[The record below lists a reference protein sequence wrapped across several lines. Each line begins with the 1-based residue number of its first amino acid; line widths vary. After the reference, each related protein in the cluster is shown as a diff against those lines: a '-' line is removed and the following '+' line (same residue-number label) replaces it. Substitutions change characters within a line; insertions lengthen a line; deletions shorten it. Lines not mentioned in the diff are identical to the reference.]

1 MLRKRAYRIIL
12 LLIAAEVIL
21 LGILVIWQRPLGLGF
36 LASTGSGQTPT
47 PRTGV
52 AQSQQASAL
61 GTPTQPQST
70 SVLTP
75 TEVLAKSFITLIAV
89 TPTLPP
95 INVVTPTSTPNV
107 TQNLAPIVNPAKI
120 LAAAMPKATRV
131 VIPSINVDSQI
142 LEMGYTFE
150 VVDGE
155 TVTNW
160 QIPDN
165 AVGHMIGSAN
175 PGGLG
180 NVVLSGH
187 NNILGAVFRKLYTVQ
202 VGDQITVFNAKGAG
216 FTYRVSQSFIV
227 QERGADLAQRLNNAQ
242 VLLPTTDARLTLISC
257 WPETDNSN
265 RAIVIADL
273 VGAAQ

>member
-21 LGILVIWQRPLGLGF
+21 LGILVIWQRPFGLGF
-36 LASTGSGQTPT
+36 PASSGPVQTPAS
-47 PRTGV
+47 GSLA
-52 AQSQQASAL
+52 AQAQPSPL
-61 GTPTQPQST
+61 GTPTQPQAPGT
-70 SVLTP
+70 LPP
-75 TEVLAKSFITLIAV
+75 TTVPVKSFITLVAV

-95 INVVTPTSTPNV
+95 INVVTPTATPQVKQNV
-107 TQNLAPIVNPAKI
+107 APIVNPAKI
-120 LAAAMPKATRV
+120 LAAAMPNATRV
-131 VIPSINVDSQI
+131 VIPSINVDTQI

-150 VVDGE
+150 EVNGE

-175 PGGLG
+175 PGALG

-187 NNILGAVFRKLYTVQ
+187 NNIQGAVFRKLYTMQ
-202 VGDQITVFNAKGAG
+202 AGDEITLFNTKGVGFK
-216 FTYRVSQSFIV
+216 YRVSQSFIV

-242 VLLPTTDARLTLISC
+242 VLLPSTDARLTLISC

-265 RAIVIADL
+265 RAIVIAEL
-273 VGAAQ
+273 VGGAQ